1 MNSSNGAVSKSK
13 VLEVIQ
19 LTIGIF
25 NLFIFGLGTM
35 AYVLNPA
42 LKDEKTKLFVFIAL
56 DIIWIIMIMSG
67 MKRKRIAE
75 RFKLYASILLI
86 SDSFS
91 ISHLSTLS
99 CEPESVVLK
108 NLNQMIKWKFFK
120 NAFINYETNRI
131 ILNSVKKN
139 TNSLHTGSSI
149 GEEND
154 NIVGAYKNVDE
165 KNKGNKVT
173 SWTVVL
179 ILIMIVPPV
188 GFILLIKKLYQD
200 KEGAYKNSI
209 VARILGGFMLAI
221 GLILWFIVITADP
234 SAYNIFVS
242 TLFFLLPGSLLF
254 IKGLNLKKDAA
265 RYEKYLDLLSSNG
278 VIFIDGI
285 ASEYSLPYAKTAR
298 ELEGMITVGYLKNSY
313 IDHENRMLK
322 TNTDESNKVNSNRRK
337 QNESQENTPVKNEP
351 KNRPRKVIICNSCG
365 GKNVVLQGST
375 VKCDYCKSPIIY
387 S

>member
-1 MNSSNGAVSKSK
+1 MNSSNRAVFKSK
-13 VLEVIQ
+13 VLEVVQ

-25 NLFIFGLGTM
+25 NLFIFGLGTL
-35 AYVLNPA
+35 AYIINPA
-42 LKDEKTKLFVFIAL
+42 LKDERTKLFVFIAL

-67 MKRKRIAE
+67 MKRKKIAE

-120 NAFINYETNRI
+120 NAFINYETNRF
-131 ILNSVKKN
+131 ILNPVRKN
-139 TNSLHTGSSI
+139 TNSIHTGSSI
-149 GEEND
+149 GEKND

-165 KNKGNKVT
+165 KNRGNKVT

-179 ILIMIVPPV
+179 ILIMLVPPV

-200 KEGAYKNSI
+200 KEGAYKNSV
-209 VARILGGFMLAI
+209 VARTLASFMLAI
-221 GLILWFIVITADP
+221 GLMLWFIVITADP

-242 TLFFLLPGSLLF
+242 TLFFLVPGLLLF

-298 ELEGMITVGYLKNSY
+298 ELEGMITVGYLKNAY
-313 IDHENRMLK
+313 IDHENRMIK
-322 TNTDESNKVNSNRRK
+322 TNTNGSNKVNGNRRK
-337 QNESQENTPVKNEP
+337 QNVNQENTPIKSEP
-351 KNRPRKVIICNSCG
+351 KKKPSKVIICNSCG
-365 GKNVVLQGST
+365 GKNVVSQGDI
-375 VKCDYCKSPIIY
+375 VECDYCKSPIIY